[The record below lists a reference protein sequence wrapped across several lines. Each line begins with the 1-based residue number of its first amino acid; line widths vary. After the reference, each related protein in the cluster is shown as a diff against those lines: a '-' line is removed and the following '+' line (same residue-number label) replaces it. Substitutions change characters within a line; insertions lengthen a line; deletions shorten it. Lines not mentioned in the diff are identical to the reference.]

1 MELVRR
7 GAVAL
12 WRQIG
17 EILKREIETG
27 VFLPG
32 NRMSTEHE
40 LTARFS
46 VTRHT
51 VRRAIADLEEQGLV
65 RVTHGSGI
73 YVQERVIDYNVTR
86 RTRFSA
92 NLAQQSIA
100 SGAIMLSSGESEAD
114 QEMAEA
120 LEIPLGEPLVFME
133 VAGEADGRRITCSIN
148 YFPRKRFSGIIEAYR
163 DTRSITAALKQCG
176 GERLSAEEIPGSGQN
191 AFAPGGRN
199 PGHPEKQAGPGHQ
212 KRQHRPGSR
221 PDPIQYLLLC
231 RRLGSTR
238 IRTLKSACRGFARP
252 AACFSGIFRQIQKR
266 SGCGNPGSRRTVV
279 RDSSPTSGSPAAL
292 PEPPGENVPSRGAPV
307 RRP

>member
-176 GERLSAEEIPGSGQN
+176 VNDYLRKKSLVLARMPSPRVAETLDILKN
-191 AFAPGGRN
+191 
-199 PGHPEKQAGPGHQ
+199 
-212 KRQHRPGSR
+212 RPVLVTKSVNIDLDR
-221 PDPIQYLLLC
+221 VPIQYNIC
-231 RRLGSTR
+231 YY
-238 IRTLKSACRGFARP
+238 
-252 AACFSGIFRQIQKR
+252 AADWVQLVF
-266 SGCGNPGSRRTVV
+266 
-279 RDSSPTSGSPAAL
+279 
-292 PEPPGENVPSRGAPV
+292 EP
-307 RRP
+307 